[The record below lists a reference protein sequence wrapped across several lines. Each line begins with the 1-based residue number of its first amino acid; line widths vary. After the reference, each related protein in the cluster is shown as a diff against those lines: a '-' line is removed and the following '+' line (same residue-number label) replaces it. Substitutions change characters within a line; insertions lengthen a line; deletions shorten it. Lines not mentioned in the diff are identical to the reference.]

1 MGDSQDWRVLSPVI
15 YYVSKQ
21 MLVGPMIPSACAFQE
36 ALQESAAVRADL
48 EGRLRMGLRTG
59 DAEMH
64 PGLQTECWGRR

>member
-1 MGDSQDWRVLSPVI
+1 
-15 YYVSKQ
+15 